1 MHDLARMCHEKM
13 IGIPAM
19 SFNSANSTQVVIAA
33 EEPNYVPGVREVNGS
48 VFSTSMCFECQK
60 PKAHEERDKG
70 DGILKAGEV
79 INGRWVLVH

>member
-1 MHDLARMCHEKM
+1 MHNSARMCHEKM

-19 SFNSANSTQVVIAA
+19 SFNSVNSTQVVIAA
-33 EEPNYVPGVREVNGS
+33 EEPIYALGVREVNRS
-48 VFSTSMCFECQK
+48 VFSTSTCFECQK
-60 PKAHEERDKG
+60 PKAHKERDKS